1 MYINRICLI
10 HHLKGLEKS
19 DDLGEVTNY
28 ANRWMKTLMLKLV
41 YFIIVTRIHSAF
53 ICGKIQV
60 YDVMVEYNNWFLYL
74 DSSI

>member
-1 MYINRICLI
+1 
-10 HHLKGLEKS
+10 
-19 DDLGEVTNY
+19 
-28 ANRWMKTLMLKLV
+28 MLKLV